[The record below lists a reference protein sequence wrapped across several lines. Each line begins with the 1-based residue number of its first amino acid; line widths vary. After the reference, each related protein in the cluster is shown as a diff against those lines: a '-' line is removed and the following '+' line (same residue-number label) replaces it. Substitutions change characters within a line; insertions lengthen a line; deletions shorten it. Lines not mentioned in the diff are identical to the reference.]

1 MPGRRDEN
9 EGLSL
14 RMAMDHDS
22 LGEERALITKSLQGD
37 REAFG
42 ILIER
47 YADTVLTVATRMVG
61 NGADAQDLAQDTFLK
76 AYTAL
81 PSFRQE
87 SKFSTWL
94 YQIAMNKCRD
104 WLRSK
109 ARKREEST
117 DADED
122 SENFTPRVEL
132 QAEGDPE
139 QEVSRK
145 QLASHMEGAIQ
156 DLPELYREA
165 FILKHVEG
173 LDYEEMATILNVN
186 RDTLKM
192 RVYKARVQLCRTLA
206 WMKE

>member
-1 MPGRRDEN
+1 
-9 EGLSL
+9 
-14 RMAMDHDS
+14 MAMDNIPRE
-22 LGEERALITKSLQGD
+22 EERHLIANSLQGD
-37 REAFG
+37 RDAFG
-42 ILIER
+42 VLIDR
-47 YADTVLTVATRMVG
+47 YADTVLSVAMRMVG

-87 SKFSTWL
+87 AKFSTWL

-109 ARKREEST
+109 ARKQEEST
-117 DADED
+117 DSHED
-122 SENFTPRVEL
+122 SEHAVHPKEL
-132 QAEGDPE
+132 QAEGNPE
-139 QEVSRK
+139 MEISRK
-145 QLASHMEGAIQ
+145 QLASHLDLAIQ
-156 DLPELYREA
+156 ELPEWYREA

-173 LDYEEMATILNVN
+173 FDYEEMEHILGVK

-192 RVYKARVQLCRTLA
+192 RVYKARVQLSRTLE

>member
-1 MPGRRDEN
+1 
-9 EGLSL
+9 
-14 RMAMDHDS
+14 MDQKFQ
-22 LGEERALITKSLQGD
+22 GEERQLIAKSLQGN

-42 ILIER
+42 LLIER
-47 YADTVLTVATRMVG
+47 YADTVLNVTTRMVG
-61 NGADAQDLAQDTFLK
+61 NGADAQDLTQDTFLK
-76 AYTAL
+76 AFTAL
-81 PSFRQE
+81 SSFRQE

-117 DADED
+117 GSDED
-122 SENFTPRVEL
+122 SGNFTPRVAL
-132 QAEGDPE
+132 QAEGNPE
-139 QEVSRK
+139 QEVSNK
-145 QLASHMEGAIQ
+145 QLASHLERAIH
-156 DLPELYREA
+156 DLPDWYREA